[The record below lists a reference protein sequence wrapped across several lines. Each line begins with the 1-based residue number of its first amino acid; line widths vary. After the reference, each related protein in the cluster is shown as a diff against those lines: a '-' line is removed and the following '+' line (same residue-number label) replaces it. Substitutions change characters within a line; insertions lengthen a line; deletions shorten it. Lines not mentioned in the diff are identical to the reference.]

1 MSRESNNQENINPTM
16 LKYNNEAKPTE
27 SIKRDSIKET
37 SISTESN
44 KLESKKP
51 TDTKNKDSIKLDS
64 NGDEIV
70 YEIWHN
76 PNWWDYFLM
85 SVFFMFGVAVAY
97 SGTEAFLLNK
107 IENSLFVTSLVF
119 GIPALLLSFYYLFY
133 AHKNRFY
140 ITTQGIGFERRKWF
154 RMQKRFYRFGEVGF
168 QIILAPTGL
177 CPITPVNRIIFFL

>member
-1 MSRESNNQENINPTM
+1 MSENLKSDRESNNTTKHI
-16 LKYNNEAKPTE
+16 E
-27 SIKRDSIKET
+27 ST
-37 SISTESN
+37 
-44 KLESKKP
+44 
-51 TDTKNKDSIKLDS
+51 KLDS
-64 NGDEIV
+64 ANKGEVRLDSHGDEIV

-168 QIILAPTGL
+168 QMVSAPTGL
-177 CPITPVNRIIFFL
+177 CPITPVNRIIFFFFRESQRTNFSYLAIKSFA